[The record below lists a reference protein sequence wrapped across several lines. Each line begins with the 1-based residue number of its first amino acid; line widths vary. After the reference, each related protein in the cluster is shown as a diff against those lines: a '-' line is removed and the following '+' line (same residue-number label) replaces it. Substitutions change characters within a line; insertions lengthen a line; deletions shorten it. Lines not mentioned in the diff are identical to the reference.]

1 MNNSSLLGRIA
12 LLALVVGTLPGC
24 ATITRGSSEALVVES
39 TPTGA
44 EVRLSS
50 GETCKTP
57 CTLKKKR
64 KHNFVVFINR
74 DGFEPVEVAVISET
88 AGAGAAG
95 MAGNVLV
102 GGLIGVGVDA
112 ATGATKRLTPNP
124 IRVTL
129 NPLKTSP

>member
-1 MNNSSLLGRIA
+1 MNRLAFAPLALAALSLSSLA
-12 LLALVVGTLPGC
+12 GC
-24 ATITRGSSEALVVES
+24 ATITRGSSEAFVVE
-39 TPTGA
+39 TAPIGA

-50 GETCKTP
+50 GETCKSP

-64 KHNFVVFINR
+64 KENFVVFINK
-74 DGFEPVEVAVISET
+74 DGFESVEVSIISET

-102 GGLIGVGVDA
+102 GGLIGAGVDA

-124 IRVTL
+124 LKVTL
-129 NPLKTSP
+129 NPVSAKPQ

>member
-1 MNNSSLLGRIA
+1 MKNSTLPRHLA
-12 LLALVVGTLPGC
+12 LLVMAAGVLPGC

-64 KHNFVVFINR
+64 KDNFVVFINR
-74 DGFEPVEVAVISET
+74 EGYEPVEVSVISET

-102 GGLIGVGVDA
+102 GGIIGLGVDA
-112 ATGATKRLTPNP
+112 ATGATKKLTPNP
-124 IRVTL
+124 VRVTL
-129 NPLKTSP
+129 NPLKTM

>member
-1 MNNSSLLGRIA
+1 MKQTRLPIRLA
-12 LLALVVGTLPGC
+12 LLLLATATLPGC
-24 ATITRGSSEALVVES
+24 ATITRGSSEALVIET
-39 TPTGA
+39 TPIGA

-50 GETCKTP
+50 GEVCKTP

-64 KHNFVVFINR
+64 KENFVVFINR
-74 DGFEPVEVAVISET
+74 DGFEPVEVNVISET

-102 GGLIGVGVDA
+102 GGIIGVGVDA
-112 ATGATKRLTPNP
+112 ATGATKKLTPNP

-129 NPLKTSP
+129 NPVKAPQ

>member
-1 MNNSSLLGRIA
+1 MNQSSLLGRIA
-12 LLALVVGTLPGC
+12 LLALTVGTLTGC

-50 GETCKTP
+50 GEICKTP

-64 KHNFVVFINR
+64 KDNFVVFINR
-74 DGFEPVEVAVISET
+74 EGFEPVEVAVISET
-88 AGAGAAG
+88 PGAGAAG